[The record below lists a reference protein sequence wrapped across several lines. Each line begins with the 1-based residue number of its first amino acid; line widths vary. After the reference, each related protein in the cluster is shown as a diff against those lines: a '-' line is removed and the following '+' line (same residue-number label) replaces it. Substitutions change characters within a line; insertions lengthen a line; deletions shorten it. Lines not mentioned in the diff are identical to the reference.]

1 MAKPKKK
8 KGSSFHCLEPQP
20 PRLGWGMIFLHPGHT
35 DKAVCASVSGVPPV
49 FHFSP
54 RHCERLKT
62 QYLKKAAANLSFSQD
77 VVWQRGLASM
87 PFSRYDF
94 KHIYNTEDILPPPQ
108 TRTTDT
114 KKPECTGAL
123 CTLTLPETITHFTKT
138 HTSTFS
144 SEDFT
149 YLAKCS
155 KGSKKPEKPKPR
167 GPEQKAFPGQS
178 RHHNLKPEILELSAS
193 PDESLEERETWLPP
207 GEKEARGWEAIVLE
221 KLDKRT
227 ARWIQ
232 SKRPARPGQSP
243 NKWQSF
249 LRQQYDWSHIRDEL
263 TSSSDL
269 ELLKM
274 LEAEETAEFMGES
287 APEPPKEIKKPELL
301 LPVYFRLPGYS
312 PQVHTAEVMAGNNLT
327 AEGIRAERS
336 NLQSKTKSPFRQ
348 VNRKAGEYAYATD
361 NTFEQEMYFDGV
373 KIVHQ
378 IGGRKDQIVLE
389 NHNRYDKHLTKVF
402 PETPEK
408 WSFQPIPEMP
418 YKLRKGVQRWTALP
432 TEANPLQEVGKE
444 AKSAE
449 TRRQKKQVQ
458 PVKEDVTWELASLR
472 RMLQEWKTSWGL
484 IIEWHHKTVE
494 NLLRD
499 IQSMYDD
506 IRVQAITTCAT
517 AALERPR
524 ITTTP
529 ENSDTIIV
537 DLPVVLLPVLEDAL
551 SHSNPNVRMAAA
563 VCQYC
568 IQSHNPTARDIMQT
582 ALIKGNSVDSWA
594 AAQCLALEGIAT
606 YPVIKRILHQLFHK
620 NNQATEEQ
628 ACALLNHLQE
638 NKTLIHTMLAVELNS
653 RQWKDR
659 IVACRAFSQI
669 TGKVCIDMKQ
679 KIIQL
684 MCNDWNKEV
693 RQAAAKALGRM
704 NLGKEIHDMI
714 RVKLCQGNSQERIK
728 ALSLIRMLK
737 LMTAKLLPSFLTCF
751 SDEFTGI
758 RQAACLA
765 AGALQIR
772 DQMVLERLLNLMQTD
787 PYWKIKAFAIRALG
801 QIGVVSPQLTNKL
814 LWAIHYEDSPGVR
827 LEACRSILAL
837 KLQGAQ
843 VRDTFLD
850 VLLLEKHEAVLKE
863 IHQTRKA
870 LNLEKEGSQEMI
882 QEIKKK
888 IQTLN
893 QKDLL
898 TEKILKI
905 ELAVKKLKETAKW
918 VYSEPKEGQK
928 PLEFYTFLQNFKPK
942 SKKVLLRPE
951 DCNTEKIL
959 KVNTTILMLSKV
971 INARVFHRVIQEQA
985 ASLTHQP
992 SYAVLK
998 HVDLGFS
1005 RQLGPHID
1013 GGQGIVNEVFCSLV
1027 SHGIDRSKVSQA
1039 SNQDPHLFHESCPSG
1054 ILRVGMLGPH
1064 VIHEVSGQAPAELHV
1079 LLYGRL
1085 HGQRQYSLQEVTPR
1099 IALVGGQG
1107 EVQGVDSILTFSLV
1121 NEAPRKIEQVSRFQ
1135 YRLQHRLTKVLL
1147 AEVGT
1152 RGQGQLLTWVP
1163 RSVDAPKFPTFQLQH
1178 ESLDVVVVRSKA
1190 LRVGGR
1196 EVGVGAR
1203 HAAKL
1208 LLEHGQK
1215 LPDGGREG
1223 LRAQE
1228 AQGAAGSVQGPRGGR
1243 KRPARRVQGLP
1254 PPIDVARRVQMLP
1267 ELHVLVAQHRVQVGG
1282 GEEPLVVAAVLP
1294 PHQHRLPLPQPP
1306 VEVIRSSA
1314 STCCSGEAR
1323 GRPGSLACE
1332 PGGGGGGGAAV
1343 PRFRESAA
1351 RPSTRR
1357 GSVAGAGLGRAGTG
1371 RGSADRRT
1379 SGSSAG
1385 LFRLPRTEATATFE
1399 SDSSPSLRSARAL
1412 SAATRDAAA
1421 LLRCLRIFRGR
1432 KGRAK
1437 TDAPRGCGCRRRL
1450 PRPRFSRAAP
1460 LPFGS
1465 SSMAKPTV
1473 LLGPTASPSVMPKV
1487 PNPWLQSPVVGIPVQ
1502 KNRSPY
1508 IRDLRTAR
1516 EKRIERGPFG
1526 NNPVLP
1532 SSKFFKEDCLPTSSL
1547 LSFRGTQVL
1556 SRLDGSSTP

>member
-20 PRLGWGMIFLHPGHT
+20 PRLGWGMVFLHSRPT
-35 DKAVCASVSGVPPV
+35 DKAGCASVSRVPPV

-62 QYLKKAAANLSFSQD
+62 QYLKRAAANLSFSED
-77 VVWQRGLASM
+77 VGWQRGLPSM
-87 PFSRYDF
+87 PFSQYDF
-94 KHIYNTEDILPPPQ
+94 KHIYNTENILPPPQ
-108 TRTTDT
+108 TRATDT
-114 KKPECTGAL
+114 KKPECAEAL
-123 CTLTLPETITHFTKT
+123 YALTLLPETITHFTKT
-138 HTSTFS
+138 HTSNFLP
-144 SEDFT
+144 EDFT

-155 KGSKKPEKPKPR
+155 KGSKKPKKTKPR
-167 GPEQKAFPGQS
+167 DPEQKAFPGQS
-178 RHHNLKPEILELSAS
+178 RHHNLKPEILELSVS

-221 KLDKRT
+221 KLNKRT
-227 ARWIQ
+227 SRWIQ
-232 SKRPARPGQSP
+232 SKRPPRPGQSP

-287 APEPPKEIKKPELL
+287 APKPPKEIKKPELL

-312 PQVHTAEVMAGNNLT
+312 PQVHTAEAMSGNNMT
-327 AEGIRAERS
+327 AEVIRAERS
-336 NLQSKTKSPFRQ
+336 NMQHMTKSHFRQ

-389 NHNRYDKHLTKVF
+389 NLNRYDKHLTKVF

-432 TEANPLQEVGKE
+432 TETSLLQVGKE
-444 AKSAE
+444 ATSAK

-458 PVKEDVTWELASLR
+458 PVEEDVTWELAILR

-484 IIEWHHKTVE
+484 IIEWYHKTVE

-524 ITTTP
+524 VATTP
-529 ENSDTIIV
+529 DNSEPIIV
-537 DLPVVLLPVLEDAL
+537 DLPAVLLPVLEDAL
-551 SHSNPNVRMAAA
+551 SHRNPNVRMAAA

-594 AAQCLALEGIAT
+594 AAQCLALEGIAS
-606 YPVIKRILHQLFHK
+606 YPVIKRLLHQLFHK

-628 ACALLNHLQE
+628 ACLLLNHLRV
-638 NKTLIHTMLAVELNS
+638 N
-653 RQWKDR
+653 R
-659 IVACRAFSQI
+659 
-669 TGKVCIDMKQ
+669 DMKQ

-684 MCNDWNKEV
+684 MWNDWNKEV

-728 ALSLIRMLK
+728 ALSLIRVLK

-772 DQMVLERLLNLMQTD
+772 DQMVLERLMNLMHTD

-801 QIGVVSPQLTNKL
+801 QIGLVSPQLTNKL

-837 KLQGAQ
+837 KLHGAQ

-863 IHQTRKA
+863 IHQTMKA

-893 QKDLL
+893 QKDAL
-898 TEKILKI
+898 TEKILKM
-905 ELAVKKLKETAKW
+905 ELAIKKLKETAKW

-928 PLEFYTFLQNFKPK
+928 PLEFYSFLQKFKPSE

-951 DCNTEKIL
+951 VCDTEKIL
-959 KVNTTILMLSKV
+959 KSPFPIGQ
-971 INARVFHRVIQEQA
+971 HR
-985 ASLTHQP
+985 
-992 SYAVLK
+992 
-998 HVDLGFS
+998 
-1005 RQLGPHID
+1005 
-1013 GGQGIVNEVFCSLV
+1013 GQGIVNEVFCSLV

-1039 SNQDPHLFHESCPSG
+1039 SNQDPHLFHESCPSR
-1054 ILRVGMLGPH
+1054 ILRVGMLCPH
-1064 VIHEVSGQAPAELHV
+1064 VIHEVSGQASAELHV

-1085 HGQRQYSLQEVTPR
+1085 NCQRQYSLQEVTPC

-1152 RGQGQLLTWVP
+1152 RCQGQLLTRIP
-1163 RSVDAPKFPTFQLQH
+1163 RSVDAPEFPTFQLQH

-1196 EVGVGAR
+1196 EVDVGAR

-1215 LPDGGREG
+1215 LPHGGREG

-1228 AQGAAGSVQGPRGGR
+1228 AQGAAGSVQGPRGGG
-1243 KRPARRVQGLP
+1243 KRAARRVQGLP
-1254 PPIDVARRVQMLP
+1254 PSIDVARGIQMLP

-1282 GEEPLVVAAVLP
+1282 GEETLVVAAVLP

-1306 VEVIRSSA
+1306 VEVVR
-1314 STCCSGEAR
+1314 SGEAR
-1323 GRPGSLACE
+1323 GRPGSSACE
-1332 PGGGGGGGAAV
+1332 PGGGGGAAV

-1351 RPSTRR
+1351 RPSTRL
-1357 GSVAGAGLGRAGTG
+1357 GSVAEAGLGRADTG
-1371 RGSADRRT
+1371 RGSADREA

-1385 LFRLPRTEATATFE
+1385 LFRLPRTEATATATFE
-1399 SDSSPSLRSARAL
+1399 SESSLWSARAL

-1421 LLRCLRIFRGR
+1421 LFRCLRIFRGR

-1437 TDAPRGCGCRRRL
+1437 TDAPRGCDCRRRL
-1450 PRPRFSRAAP
+1450 PRPRFSSAAP

-1465 SSMAKPTV
+1465 SSMAGRPT
-1473 LLGPTASPSVMPKV
+1473 GPTLPRRGAFWEGGESFGIPWVEVGRPARSKSEQYHPSPRAGVLEWVRGESKQALCTASLFSALSDWLRPAPAATSTLPRGNSVMPKV
-1487 PNPWLQSPVVGIPVQ
+1487 PSPWLQSPVVGIPVQ

-1508 IRDLRTAR
+1508 FRDLRTAR

-1526 NNPVLP
+1526 DDPDLQP
-1532 SSKFFKEDCLPTSSL
+1532 SKFFKEDFLSTSSL
-1547 LSFRGTQVL
+1547 LSFRGIQLL
-1556 SRLDGSSTP
+1556 SRLDGSSSP